1 MFFLF
6 DFISRSIYIY
16 IHAAVVSCKC
26 SSLFN
31 QYWDLHQTGDASQHK
46 YRWLQSNVYRQW
58 YQHHSASFNIVQH
71 HSTSVNIIQH
81 HSTSLFIGTSLRKR
95 VEESSLILES
105 IHVYS
110 ACSSWHPISLAHD
123 MAVTQMIP
131 CKKWMLSQGDTN
143 HLFVNLNG
151 WNIPC
156 GPSRFKLVYK
166 HHSL

>member
-1 MFFLF
+1 MFFVWF
-6 DFISRSIYIY
+6 YIQVHIYIY
-16 IHAAVVSCKC
+16 ACMYSIC
-26 SSLFN
+26 SSCF
-31 QYWDLHQTGDASQHK
+31 LHMFFTIQAVLGFTSSWQCIPAT
-46 YRWLQSNVYRQW
+46 
-58 YQHHSASFNIVQH
+58 NIVGYNLM
-71 HSTSVNIIQH
+71 STDNDINIIQH
-81 HSTSLFIGTSLRKR
+81 NSTSLFIGTSLKTR

-123 MAVTQMIP
+123 MAVTQMIT
-131 CKKWMLSQGDTN
+131 CKKWMLSQRETN

>member
-1 MFFLF
+1 MF
-6 DFISRSIYIY
+6 DFISRSIHIIIY
-16 IHAAVVSCKC
+16 ICMYVQYMQQLFPANVLHY
-26 SSLFN
+26 SSS
-31 QYWDLHQTGDASQHK
+31 TGIYIKLAMHPSYK

-58 YQHHSASFNIVQH
+58 YQHHSTSF
-71 HSTSVNIIQH
+71 NIIQH
-81 HSTSLFIGTSLRKR
+81 HSTSLFIGTSLKTR

-123 MAVTQMIP
+123 MAVTQMIT
-131 CKKWMLSQGDTN
+131 CKKWMLSQRETN